1 LWVLTLTA
9 VNGCSTCREASQG
22 SDDEWR
28 QLELFGVKQP
38 VQAEVDNS
46 DVDLP
51 ADKSTTD

>member
-9 VNGCSTCREASQG
+9 VNGCSTCRGASQG

-51 ADKSTTD
+51 ADKSTAD